1 MRAILLAAGMG
12 MRLRPLTE
20 NTPKSLI
27 KVNGEPLLERQIRYL
42 KEIGIEEIYVVTGY
56 LKEKFEYLKERFG
69 INLIYNEYYN
79 VYNNIYSMYL
89 AKEFLGD
96 SYVIDADVYLRR
108 NFLKR
113 DLENSCYFS
122 GEKDTLEKEW
132 KINHE
137 SSGKVTSIEVIKG
150 KNYILSGISYWSE
163 KDGKII
169 KSELNKILDK
179 FNPIELKNLYWDD
192 LVKMNLDRLEVYI
205 EKIKEND
212 WYEIDSLQELKELEK
227 ILLNKKKGE
236 QL

>member
-108 NFLKR
+108 NFFKR

-132 KINHE
+132 KINYE
-137 SSGKVTSIEVIKG
+137 SNGKVTSIEVIKG